1 MQAIEQKKL
10 TGQMIP
16 SVAYKNN
23 EDEINSEVQGNEIN
37 LDVRMTKTR
46 GTSLVAKILEVDSQ
60 HTGKKKGV
68 FSEDSIIL
76 AVSIQTDMFVVSFI
90 RLFDLL
96 PLARFEF

>member
-1 MQAIEQKKL
+1 
-10 TGQMIP
+10 
-16 SVAYKNN
+16 
-23 EDEINSEVQGNEIN
+23 
-37 LDVRMTKTR
+37 
-46 GTSLVAKILEVDSQ
+46 
-60 HTGKKKGV
+60 V